1 MRFHFQLRS
10 HFCLTY
16 NCNLTMKAWLK
27 PRVTTALLMLK
38 LWFIIIFM
46 LISKYSQSFKHDYID
61 LKRIYADENR
71 K

>member
-1 MRFHFQLRS
+1 
-10 HFCLTY
+10 
-16 NCNLTMKAWLK
+16 MKAWLK